1 MKYNYKKTTV
11 NGIEFMT
18 YADFIAR
25 GTFATCA
32 ATGET
37 KKIQGNGYLKN
48 DLSIRKAIA
57 MAFNLPTF
65 RK

>member
-1 MKYNYKKTTV
+1 MKYNYKKTMV
-11 NGIEFMT
+11 NGNEFTT
-18 YADFIAR
+18 YSDFIAR
-25 GTFATCA
+25 GTFATCT

-37 KKIQGNGYLKN
+37 KKIQGSGYLKN

-57 MAFNLPTF
+57 LAFNLPTF